1 MDQPNLMLQWA
12 LYYLDQG
19 HHPIPVEPTTVG
31 DKRTGKRPILSSWSE
46 FFTRQ
51 PTRDEVMKWW
61 TDTPTANIGLIQGR
75 GNFVLDVDS
84 ESGSDALKLEG
95 VELPEGPRVKT
106 GKGWHYYLKGE
117 APNSVGVLPNVDV
130 RSDGG
135 YVVAPP
141 SQHWSGAFYQWNGT
155 APMVGAY
162 PPSPVRLLEI
172 VNRPKTPVAAGAR
185 VDGWLLDALEGVGEG
200 QRDIMCARLAGH
212 FWGRGESQEVV
223 ERIMQWWGETCKP
236 PFPADEITKT
246 VNSICKRE
254 GGPVEAP
261 RDAKQLFAKTVSDI
275 LTPPDKRPKLARTSI
290 AKLDALLDGG
300 FRPGN
305 YILLAARPSVGKSAL
320 AIQMA
325 RDSASH
331 GVPTLYCTA
340 EMTEAEVAQWMLAQ
354 HCRVP
359 QDVMNTGNLTPLDRD
374 LLKAGAEALGEY
386 PLWITSEVQTGE
398 QLHETL
404 QGFEQSGIKLGLVVV
419 DYLQNLTAPGK
430 EVGRHTIEHISRLLK
445 RAAVKFNVPILVLSA
460 LVRPPRDADGWR
472 PHLADLRE
480 SGKLEHDGDIILMMY
495 RDIEVANGTL
505 YVRKFKGGKAGTN
518 MDFHFEG
525 RFLTFTEAQ

>member
-1 MDQPNLMLQWA
+1 MQPAMLQWA

-19 HHPIPVEPTTVG
+19 HHPIPVEPTIIG
-31 DKRTGKRPILSSWSE
+31 DKRTGKRPILASWSE
-46 FFTRQ
+46 YFTRQ

-61 TDTPTANIGLIQGR
+61 ADTPNANIGLIQGR
-75 GNFVLDVDS
+75 GNFVLDVDG
-84 ESGSDALKLEG
+84 ENGAEALKLEG
-95 VELPEGPRVKT
+95 VEIPDGPRVKT

-117 APNSVGVLPNVDV
+117 APNSVGVLPQVDV

-141 SQHWSGAFYQWNGT
+141 SQHWSGVQYAWSGN
-155 APMVGAY
+155 APMAGAY

-172 VNRPKTPVAAGAR
+172 LHRPKMPVATGAR

-200 QRDIMCARLAGH
+200 QRDVMCARLAGH
-212 FWGRGESQEVV
+212 FWGKGEPQEVV
-223 ERIMQWWGETCKP
+223 ERIMQLWAETCTP
-236 PFPADEITKT
+236 PFPAEEVTKT

-254 GGPVEAP
+254 GGPMDAP
-261 RDAKQLFAKTVSDI
+261 RDAKQLFAKTLEEI
-275 LTPPDKRPKLARTSI
+275 IAPANKRPPLARTSI
-290 AKLDALLDGG
+290 EKLDQLLGGG

-320 AIQMA
+320 AVQMA
-325 RDSASH
+325 RSSAER
-331 GVPTLYCTA
+331 GVPTLYCTV

-354 HCRVP
+354 HCQVP
-359 QDVMNTGNLTPLDRD
+359 QDVMNSGALTDLDRSV
-374 LLKAGAEALGEY
+374 LKAGADALGEC

-404 QGFEQSGIKLGLVVV
+404 QGFEQTGVKLGLVVV
-419 DYLQNLTAPGK
+419 DYLQNMTAPGK
-430 EVGRHTIEHISRLLK
+430 EVGRHTVEHLSRLMK

-460 LVRPPRDADGWR
+460 LSRPPRDADGWR

-480 SGKLEHDGDIILMMY
+480 SGKLEHDGDIILMVH
-495 RDIEVANGTL
+495 REIELPDGTL
-505 YVRKFKGGKAGTN
+505 YVRKFRGGRAGTQL
-518 MDFHFEG
+518 DVHFEG
-525 RFLTFTEAQ
+525 RFLTFREAS